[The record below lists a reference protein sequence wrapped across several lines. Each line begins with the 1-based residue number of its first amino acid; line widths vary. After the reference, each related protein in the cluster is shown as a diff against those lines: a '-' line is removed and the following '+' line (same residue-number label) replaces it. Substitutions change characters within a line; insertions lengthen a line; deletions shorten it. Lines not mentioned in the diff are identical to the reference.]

1 MTTVVVLLLLMA
13 LTVLGLGGM
22 VVSTLEGQIAA
33 NQFHSKQATFAAE
46 AGADGAILWLQANL
60 RTTDQLE
67 DFALK
72 YPVSG
77 TYGTAEDPK
86 FTIFR
91 GMRVYRYA
99 GEQTTYLVD
108 DDSIPGTPSVPM
120 RYPDITTGA
129 DSARQA
135 NFVAA
140 LPANKT
146 LDGNQGLSYTAAVE
160 LVDQEPM
167 TWRVVSIGRKT
178 AGGTVGGA
186 ITGGMPVATQAVA
199 YIVRKNAPNVNPPG
213 ALSVG
218 GQLKVGG
225 NASISSEL
233 AGKFGAV
240 AEDTITINGGGTI
253 SQAGPDGILGTADDV
268 VANKDTGPCDP
279 CDATDQNIGNGNL
292 PHFWEI
298 FFEQE
303 FNKPQYSS
311 LTDAAKDVLAL
322 DMYREMA
329 KEISQKTI
337 GKLDQLDLSSPDQVP
352 TDGTGGT
359 KGYKGLYFIN
369 MGGGTHTNASY
380 TGQPGPPPT
389 GNALVTGNTSD
400 NDPNNDDAAVLVIV
414 SSASDRSADILDPS
428 QSYVKVNVNG
438 ANFTGFI
445 YVVGEYDMQG
455 NSTING
461 AVIST
466 GDQQVDILGTG
477 GGSSKISYTKRAAK
491 KLADAIPYTKR
502 KGSWA
507 EAGLL
512 K

>member
-1 MTTVVVLLLLMA
+1 MKLLRIPLHNERGMTTVVVLLLLMA

-33 NQFHSKQATFAAE
+33 NQFLSKQATFAAE

-108 DDSIPGTPSVPM
+108 KDSDPGTPSVPM
-120 RYPDITTGA
+120 RYPNITTA
-129 DSARQA
+129 TDSARQTS
-135 NFVAA
+135 FLAA

-178 AGGTVGGA
+178 AGGTVGGE
-186 ITGGMPVATQAVA
+186 ITGGTPVATQAVA

-233 AGKFGAV
+233 AGKYGAI
-240 AEDTITINGGGTI
+240 AEDTISIIGGGTI
-253 SQAGPDGILGTADDV
+253 SQAGPDGILGTPDDV

-279 CDATDQNIGNGNL
+279 CDATDQNVGNGNL

-311 LTDAAKDVLAL
+311 LTDTEKDVLAL
-322 DMYREMA
+322 DMYRSMA
-329 KEISQKTI
+329 KT
-337 GKLDQLDLSSPDQVP
+337 LTTDVVP
-352 TDGTGGT
+352 KDGTGET
-359 KGYKGLYFIN
+359 KGYKGLYLIN
-369 MGGGTHTNASY
+369 MGGSPSARYQGD
-380 TGQPGPPPT
+380 
-389 GNALVTGNTSD
+389 NALVSGN
-400 NDPNNDDAAVLVIV
+400 NGDDAAVLVIM
-414 SSASDRSADILDPS
+414 SSTSDKSKDLLDPTLS
-428 QSYVKVNVNG
+428 SVLVNVNG

>member
-1 MTTVVVLLLLMA
+1 
-13 LTVLGLGGM
+13 
-22 VVSTLEGQIAA
+22 
-33 NQFHSKQATFAAE
+33 
-46 AGADGAILWLQANL
+46 
-60 RTTDQLE
+60 
-67 DFALK
+67 
-72 YPVSG
+72 
-77 TYGTAEDPK
+77 
-86 FTIFR
+86 
-91 GMRVYRYA
+91 
-99 GEQTTYLVD
+99 
-108 DDSIPGTPSVPM
+108 
-120 RYPDITTGA
+120 
-129 DSARQA
+129 
-135 NFVAA
+135 
-140 LPANKT
+140 
-146 LDGNQGLSYTAAVE
+146 
-160 LVDQEPM
+160 
-167 TWRVVSIGRKT
+167 VSIGRKT

-186 ITGGMPVATQAVA
+186 ITGGTPVATQAVA

-218 GQLKVGG
+218 GKLKVGG

-233 AGKFGAV
+233 AGKFGAI
-240 AEDTITINGGGTI
+240 AEDTITIIGGGTI

-279 CDATDQNIGNGNL
+279 CDATDQNIGNGNI

-303 FNKPQYSS
+303 YNKPQYSS
-311 LTDAAKDVLAL
+311 LTDTEKDVLAL
-322 DMYREMA
+322 DMYRSMA
-329 KEISQKTI
+329 KT
-337 GKLDQLDLSSPDQVP
+337 LTTDVVP

-359 KGYKGLYFIN
+359 KGYKGLYLIN
-369 MGGGTHTNASY
+369 MGGSPSARYQGD
-380 TGQPGPPPT
+380 
-389 GNALVTGNTSD
+389 NALVSGN
-400 NDPNNDDAAVLVIV
+400 NGDDAAVLVIM
-414 SSASDRSADILDPS
+414 SSTSDKSKDLLDPTLS
-428 QSYVKVNVNG
+428 SVLVNVNG